1 MSTSNLTYEQ
11 ELIHR
16 FGMDESEANETM
28 KKAGRIY
35 RELMDITYYE
45 KLKVENKSHVQEL
58 LAEFM
63 EIIHVQEKSIY
74 TLLGANGE
82 LEKLVQK
89 KPTFSEIVK
98 TNLNKQKEFKDKNQ
112 SRKIRDQAYRRG

>member
-1 MSTSNLTYEQ
+1 
-11 ELIHR
+11 
-16 FGMDESEANETM
+16 MDESEANEPM

-45 KLKVENKSHVQEL
+45 KLKVENKSHMREL

-82 LEKLVQK
+82 LEKFVEK

-112 SRKIRDQAYRRG
+112 SRK